1 MSQKLQFFQR
11 PHHHLKVGSVF
22 IWRSNI
28 AMKNIVDPWGL
39 KILVIFIIL
48 LYYYIAYKILVIA
61 AQIDVTRSIHK

>member
-1 MSQKLQFFQR
+1 
-11 PHHHLKVGSVF
+11 
-22 IWRSNI
+22 
-28 AMKNIVDPWGL
+28 MKNIVDPWGL